1 MTRKAHCTI
10 VALAS
15 FGALFGAGCAKKQP
29 VSPGTSGTP
38 ATPGEKVKIGFMVKQ
53 PEEPWFQ
60 NEWTFAQQAAD
71 KDGFELVK
79 IAGTNGQTV
88 MAGIDN
94 LGAQGAKGLVICAPD
109 VTMGPMIES
118 KAKQYNMKVYAVDD
132 QLLGPGGKPLDM
144 PYMGISAYDIGKMV
158 GKALADEMKKRGW
171 TPADTAACAMT
182 VPELETARKRI
193 QGAQDSLKE
202 AGFPMDRV
210 YDKPNKTSDTSG
222 SFAAANIVLGQHSDV
237 KHWLVFSSNDEGVM
251 GAVRAMENRG
261 FTADDVIGVGIG
273 GSTARADFDKPKP
286 TGLFATVL
294 IRPRLHGYD
303 TSHAMY
309 EWIKDGKEPPK
320 VTLTNGTLITRDNY
334 KQVMKEEGLL

>member
-1 MTRKAHCTI
+1 MIRKTLCACA
-10 VALAS
+10 ALAA
-15 FGALFGAGCAKKQP
+15 FGALLSTGCNKKDTGAAGP
-29 VSPGTSGTP
+29 VSS
-38 ATPGEKVKIGFMVKQ
+38 GEKIKIGFMVKQ

-60 NEWTFAQQAAD
+60 EEWKFAQQAAD
-71 KDGFELVK
+71 KDGFELIK

-88 MAGIDN
+88 LTGIDN
-94 LGAQGAKGLVICAPD
+94 LGAQQAKGLVICAPD
-109 VTMGPMIES
+109 VRLGSAIVA
-118 KAKQYNMKVYAVDD
+118 KAKQFDIKVLAVDD
-132 QLLGPGGKPLDM
+132 QLLGPDGKPLDM
-144 PYMGISAYDIGKMV
+144 PYMGISAYDIGRLV
-158 GKALADEMKKRGW
+158 GKTLADEMKKRGW

-193 QGAQDSLKE
+193 QGAEDSLKE

-210 YDKPNKTSDTSG
+210 FDKPNKTSDTSG

-261 FTADDVIGVGIG
+261 FTDKDVCGVGIG
-273 GSTARADFDKPKP
+273 GSTAKNDFDKPKP
-286 TGLFATVL
+286 TGLYASVL

-303 TSHAMY
+303 TSHLMY
-309 EWIKDGKEPPK
+309 LWIKEGKEPPK

-334 KQVMKEEGLL
+334 MKVMAEEGLL

>member
-1 MTRKAHCTI
+1 MTRKWLYLLG
-10 VALAS
+10 ALA
-15 FGALFGAGCAKKQP
+15 ALATVFGAGCGKK
-29 VSPGTSGTP
+29 
-38 ATPGEKVKIGFMVKQ
+38 AEKVKIGFMVKQ

-60 NEWTFAQQAAD
+60 NEWKFAQQAAD
-71 KDGFELVK
+71 KDGFELLK
-79 IAGTNGQTV
+79 IAGINGQAVLT
-88 MAGIDN
+88 GIDN

-109 VTMGPMIES
+109 VRLGSAIQE

-132 QLLGPGGKPLDM
+132 QLLGPDGKPLDM
-144 PYMGISAYDIGKMV
+144 PYMGISAYDIGKTV
-158 GKALADEMKKRGW
+158 GTALADEMKKRGW
-171 TPADTAACAMT
+171 TAADTAACAMT

-193 QGAQDSLKE
+193 QGAEDSLKA
-202 AGFPMDRV
+202 AGFPMSRV

-222 SFAAANIVLGQHSDV
+222 SFAAANIVLVQHGDV

-261 FTADDVIGVGIG
+261 FTAKDVIGVGIG
-273 GSTARADFDKPKP
+273 GSTAKADFDKPQP

-303 TSHAMY
+303 TSHLMY
-309 EWIKDGKEPPK
+309 EWITTGKEPPK

-334 KQVMKEEGLL
+334 KEVMKAEGLM